1 LHFMKFRGLRT
12 LTGWESRQAMQAF
25 RNSGAHLEAMKH
37 IKTIG
42 KAKSITWETRTEP
55 VWDEARK
62 ILQQVKF

>member
-1 LHFMKFRGLRT
+1 
-12 LTGWESRQAMQAF
+12 MQAF